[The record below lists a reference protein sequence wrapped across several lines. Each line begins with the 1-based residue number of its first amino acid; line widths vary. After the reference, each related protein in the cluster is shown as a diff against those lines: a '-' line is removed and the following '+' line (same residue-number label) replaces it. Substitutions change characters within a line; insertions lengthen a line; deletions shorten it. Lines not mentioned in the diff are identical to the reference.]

1 MRDQYVGP
9 ERQVGR
15 KADALVRLLW
25 LLLAHSAR
33 GCGRSGRRRR

>member
-25 LLLAHSAR
+25 PLLAIPR
-33 GCGRSGRRRR
+33 GAVADSGRRRR